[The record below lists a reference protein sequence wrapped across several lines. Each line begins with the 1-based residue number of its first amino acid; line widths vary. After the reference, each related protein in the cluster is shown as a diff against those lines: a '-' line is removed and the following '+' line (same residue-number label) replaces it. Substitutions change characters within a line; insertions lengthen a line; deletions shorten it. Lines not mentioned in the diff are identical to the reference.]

1 MGGAGGGAGEG
12 AGAGGG
18 GGVRVL
24 LFAGARE
31 AAGGLAEA
39 ALAVPLGGGETL
51 REALERAVPGL
62 GAALP
67 GCALALN
74 MVRVAPRPLRPPAR
88 PPPPPACQG
97 CPPPRAAS
105 HAPTCPG
112 ARVPPRADRGTSPP
126 RRCTQEY
133 LDKAEEGSA
142 AANLRPGDELAV
154 IPPIS
159 GG

>member
-1 MGGAGGGAGEG
+1 MGAGGAGGR
-12 AGAGGG
+12 

-31 AAGGLAEA
+31 AAGGRAEA

-74 MVRVAPRPLRPPAR
+74 MVRLAHPSPPTR
-88 PPPPPACQG
+88 SPA
-97 CPPPRAAS
+97 PPPRARRCAPPPFPRAAS
-105 HAPTCPG
+105 RAPAWPG
-112 ARVPPRADRGTSPP
+112 ARVPPRADRP
-126 RRCTQEY
+126 RCAQEY

>member
-1 MGGAGGGAGEG
+1 M
-12 AGAGGG
+12 
-18 GGVRVL
+18 RVL

-74 MVRVAPRPLRPPAR
+74 M
-88 PPPPPACQG
+88 
-97 CPPPRAAS
+97 
-105 HAPTCPG
+105 
-112 ARVPPRADRGTSPP
+112 
-126 RRCTQEY
+126 EY

>member
-1 MGGAGGGAGEG
+1 MGAGGAGG
-12 AGAGGG
+12 AGGR

-31 AAGGLAEA
+31 AAGGRAEA

-74 MVRVAPRPLRPPAR
+74 MVRLAHPSPPTR
-88 PPPPPACQG
+88 SPA
-97 CPPPRAAS
+97 PPPRARRC
-105 HAPTCPG
+105 APAWPG
-112 ARVPPRADRGTSPP
+112 ARVPPRADRP
-126 RRCTQEY
+126 RCAQEY